1 MKLAAAKTPFGGARY
16 HPQHRACRSLWRSER
31 AFDFPEMHAD
41 DSDHT
46 SHVVTYGY
54 IPEVLALF
62 DMAAKRCPSIS
73 LDPEVMEGQPC
84 IVGTRIP
91 VRSVLRAVEQ
101 YGSVE
106 EAVRCYPHLTV
117 DLIKDALYFSQ
128 VVLEPS
134 SGLEEPT
141 AAA

>member
-1 MKLAAAKTPFGGARY
+1 MKLAATKTPFGGARY
-16 HPQHRACRSLWRSER
+16 HSQHRTCRSVWRSER
-31 AFDFPEMHAD
+31 GFDFPAHTD
-41 DSDHT
+41 DSDHL
-46 SHVVTYGY
+46 SDVVTATYA
-54 IPEVLALF
+54 PEVLALF
-62 DMAAKRCPSIS
+62 DAAMKRCPSIS
-73 LDPEVMEGQPC
+73 VDPEVMEGQPC

-101 YGSVE
+101 YGSLE

-134 SGLEEPT
+134 SGLDESTVT
-141 AAA
+141 A